1 MKFFKSSVVS
11 KSCRILYGSDFHG
24 SNTVFRKFLSAGIQY
39 KANALVVG
47 GDITGKAMVP
57 VVHQAKDRYVG
68 YLFGREEVA
77 SSTEDL
83 EKIKKEIGAVG
94 FYPIVVEP
102 DEAEALE
109 KDAFMMGKRFEHE
122 MAERVREWMR
132 LAEEKLAPENIT
144 LYFMCGNDDLFSIDD
159 VIREFPF
166 VKNPDMTR
174 LEMEIGFDIVGCS
187 DANMTPWKCERDLE
201 ESELEKKLDALAGL
215 VRNPENT
222 IAVLHV
228 PPFDSTL
235 DVCPEL
241 DKNLKIITQG
251 GQVVMKNA
259 GSKAVRDWIEK
270 IQPVL
275 SLHGHIHESP
285 GHVHI
290 GRTLAVNAGSEYA
303 EAILKAAII
312 NLDNNKV
319 KGHLLIS
326 S

>member
-159 VIREFPF
+159 VIQEFPF

-201 ESELEKKLDALAGL
+201 ESELEKKLDTLAGL

-259 GSKAVRDWIEK
+259 GSKAVRAWIEK